1 MLPLVEPFPVVD
13 TSDEPYRNV
22 VMLAIERDDGTRV
35 RHAGVL
41 INENHVLTSAHN
53 LLRRAKAG
61 DYRARAISVHGCV
74 ANEHGDA
81 PPIEAVH
88 GFYPQA
94 FVAHPLYPDRCWDV
108 AVLRLAR
115 EAGREPFIKPCSV
128 RVGDFPVDPIVLGY
142 PRARQYRMVRLRS
155 TLVTS
160 DYDDRLFYCPGA
172 NQTASSGS
180 PLIDTHTTPTRLYG
194 VLGGDDDDAG
204 TDRSGIFFG
213 KASLTFVRT
222 ALYLPETPGQFLTA
236 VD

>member
-1 MLPLVEPFPVVD
+1 MLPLVEHLPVVD
-13 TSDEPYRNV
+13 TNDEPYRNV
-22 VMLAIERDDGTRV
+22 VMLEIERDDGTQV

-53 LLRRAKAG
+53 LLRHSKAG
-61 DYRARAISVHGCV
+61 VYRARAISVHGSAV
-74 ANEHGDA
+74 SARGDA
-81 PPIEAVH
+81 RPIEALH

-128 RVGDFPVDPIVLGY
+128 RVGDFPIDPIVLGY
-142 PRARQYRMVRLRS
+142 PRAHQYRMVRLRS
-155 TLVTS
+155 TLVVS

-172 NQTASSGS
+172 DRTASSGS
-180 PLIDTHTTPTRLYG
+180 PLIDTHTTPARLYG
-194 VLGGDDDDAG
+194 VLGGGDDDAG

-213 KASLTFVRT
+213 KASLMFVRT
-222 ALYLPETPGQFLTA
+222 ALYLPETPGQFLTP